1 MSRKPDVRVAMFAG
15 LVRRE
20 LGIRAADAALAIGRS
35 RSAVETMES
44 GTYDL
49 SATGKLLQFYGE
61 EFGRRGVQVES
72 CEGLPLRQ
80 MVERLA
86 VGVLKLRVA
95 RATELL
101 AAFDRGA
108 DEVVMTLVS
117 ERLDVRRVCGVR
129 MARRMRDRLA
139 YERAREA

>member
-1 MSRKPDVRVAMFAG
+1 MSRKPDVRVAMFCG

-49 SATGKLLQFYGE
+49 SATGRLLQFYGE
-61 EFGRRGVQVES
+61 EFERRGVQVEP

-86 VGVLKLRVA
+86 VGVLRLRVA

-117 ERLDVRRVCGVR
+117 ERLDVRRVCAVK
-129 MARRMRDRLA
+129 MARKMRDRLA